1 MFELHIGGP
10 IGLLVLIFDVYAILQ
25 IARSRASGL
34 VRALWI
40 ALIIVLPLLGFVIW
54 LFFGPREGRGLFR

>member
-10 IGLLVLIFDVYAILQ
+10 IGLLVLVFDVYAIMQ
-25 IARSRASGL
+25 IARSRASGW

-40 ALIIVLPLLGFVIW
+40 ALILLLPILGFIVW
-54 LFFGPREGRGLFR
+54 MFLGPREGRGLFR